1 MGMQKADGTKR
12 GDSGDLDKFREKG
25 RSWMGQREKNW
36 AEKEEMMEGVG
47 RKAPQYLTCHCLGPS
62 PNEM

>member
-1 MGMQKADGTKR
+1 MGTKR

-36 AEKEEMMEGVG
+36 AEKERDDG
-47 RKAPQYLTCHCLGPS
+47 RSGPES
-62 PNEM
+62 PTVPGLPLPGTFSK